1 MTAFE
6 NDVEM
11 YGAQT
16 IAILS
21 IFSPWFE
28 NDVEMYGAQTCTVIP
43 QYMLWF
49 ENDVEMYGAQTFV
62 LIDEV
67 SQQFENDVEM
77 YGAQIY
83 FSNGVF
89 TIGYRDWAPEHEKMG
104 KGVTLTEDEMMKLKE
119 LL

>member
-1 MTAFE
+1 
-6 NDVEM
+6 M

-16 IAILS
+16 
-21 IFSPWFE
+21 PP
-28 NDVEMYGAQTCTVIP
+28 VETPKET
-43 QYMLWF
+43 L
-49 ENDVEMYGAQTFV
+49 
-62 LIDEV
+62 
-67 SQQFENDVEM
+67 FENDVEM

>member
-1 MTAFE
+1 MYGAQTFLSEQGQLEKFE

-16 IAILS
+16 LARQKAWS
-21 IFSPWFE
+21 
-28 NDVEMYGAQTCTVIP
+28 
-43 QYMLWF
+43 
-49 ENDVEMYGAQTFV
+49 FV
-62 LIDEV
+62 
-67 SQQFENDVEM
+67 FENDVEM

>member
-1 MTAFE
+1 MVTDREFE

-16 IAILS
+16 
-21 IFSPWFE
+21 
-28 NDVEMYGAQTCTVIP
+28 
-43 QYMLWF
+43 
-49 ENDVEMYGAQTFV
+49 
-62 LIDEV
+62 
-67 SQQFENDVEM
+67 
-77 YGAQIY
+77 Y

-89 TIGYRDWAPEHEKMG
+89 TIGYRDWALEHEKMG

>member
-1 MTAFE
+1 MHSRFE

-16 IAILS
+16 TKLLS
-21 IFSPWFE
+21 VHVRQFE
-28 NDVEMYGAQTCTVIP
+28 NDVEMYGAQT
-43 QYMLWF
+43 
-49 ENDVEMYGAQTFV
+49 
-62 LIDEV
+62 
-67 SQQFENDVEM
+67 
-77 YGAQIY
+77 Y

>member
-1 MTAFE
+1 MFE
-6 NDVEM
+6 H
-11 YGAQT
+11 
-16 IAILS
+16 S
-21 IFSPWFE
+21 IDTFYVSDGISFSDLRFE

-49 ENDVEMYGAQTFV
+49 ENDVEMYDAQT
-62 LIDEV
+62 
-67 SQQFENDVEM
+67 
-77 YGAQIY
+77 Y

>member
-1 MTAFE
+1 MYGAQTAKPPVSLSRPFE

-16 IAILS
+16 DRHSTEHTSL
-21 IFSPWFE
+21 
-28 NDVEMYGAQTCTVIP
+28 
-43 QYMLWF
+43 
-49 ENDVEMYGAQTFV
+49 
-62 LIDEV
+62 
-67 SQQFENDVEM
+67 FENDVEM

-89 TIGYRDWAPEHEKMG
+89 TIGYRDWAPEHEKIG

>member
-1 MTAFE
+1 MLEFE

-16 IAILS
+16 KYYSASRS
-21 IFSPWFE
+21 IEFE
-28 NDVEMYGAQTCTVIP
+28 NDVEMYGAQTTC
-43 QYMLWF
+43 F
-49 ENDVEMYGAQTFV
+49 R
-62 LIDEV
+62 V
-67 SQQFENDVEM
+67 SLKFQFENDVEI

>member
-1 MTAFE
+1 
-6 NDVEM
+6 M

-16 IAILS
+16 PLQ
-21 IFSPWFE
+21 IFSKST
-28 NDVEMYGAQTCTVIP
+28 A
-43 QYMLWF
+43 
-49 ENDVEMYGAQTFV
+49 
-62 LIDEV
+62 
-67 SQQFENDVEM
+67 FENDVEM

>member
-1 MTAFE
+1 
-6 NDVEM
+6 
-11 YGAQT
+11 
-16 IAILS
+16 
-21 IFSPWFE
+21 
-28 NDVEMYGAQTCTVIP
+28 MYGAQTCT
-43 QYMLWF
+43 
-49 ENDVEMYGAQTFV
+49 
-62 LIDEV
+62 LILTEDTV
-67 SQQFENDVEM
+67 FENDVEM

>member
-1 MTAFE
+1 
-6 NDVEM
+6 M

-16 IAILS
+16 LFYKINKYLK
-21 IFSPWFE
+21 
-28 NDVEMYGAQTCTVIP
+28 
-43 QYMLWF
+43 
-49 ENDVEMYGAQTFV
+49 
-62 LIDEV
+62 
-67 SQQFENDVEM
+67 FENDVEM

>member
-1 MTAFE
+1 
-6 NDVEM
+6 M

-16 IAILS
+16 AKPPVSLS
-21 IFSPWFE
+21 RP
-28 NDVEMYGAQTCTVIP
+28 
-43 QYMLWF
+43 
-49 ENDVEMYGAQTFV
+49 
-62 LIDEV
+62 
-67 SQQFENDVEM
+67 FENDVEM

-89 TIGYRDWAPEHEKMG
+89 TIGYRDWAPEHEKIG

>member
-1 MTAFE
+1 M
-6 NDVEM
+6 
-11 YGAQT
+11 GLK
-16 IAILS
+16 LS
-21 IFSPWFE
+21 FCSRRWFSK
-28 NDVEMYGAQTCTVIP
+28 
-43 QYMLWF
+43 
-49 ENDVEMYGAQTFV
+49 
-62 LIDEV
+62 
-67 SQQFENDVEM
+67 FENDVEM

>member
-1 MTAFE
+1 
-6 NDVEM
+6 M

-16 IAILS
+16 Q
-21 IFSPWFE
+21 SPAAF
-28 NDVEMYGAQTCTVIP
+28 P
-43 QYMLWF
+43 RLRF

>member
-1 MTAFE
+1 MYGAQTDLLRLAVDTAFE

-16 IAILS
+16 PHLL
-21 IFSPWFE
+21 
-28 NDVEMYGAQTCTVIP
+28 
-43 QYMLWF
+43 LWYQRQF

>member
-1 MTAFE
+1 MYGAQTLIQKDIKNLEFE

-16 IAILS
+16 IFHYHMQPIL
-21 IFSPWFE
+21 FE
-28 NDVEMYGAQTCTVIP
+28 NDVEMYGAQTTC
-43 QYMLWF
+43 F
-49 ENDVEMYGAQTFV
+49 R
-62 LIDEV
+62 V
-67 SQQFENDVEM
+67 SLKFQFENDVEM

>member
-1 MTAFE
+1 MYGAQTINIHNIPPRQFE

-16 IAILS
+16 KED
-21 IFSPWFE
+21 IFGLT
-28 NDVEMYGAQTCTVIP
+28 D
-43 QYMLWF
+43 
-49 ENDVEMYGAQTFV
+49 
-62 LIDEV
+62 
-67 SQQFENDVEM
+67 QFENDVEM

>member
-1 MTAFE
+1 MFE

-11 YGAQT
+11 YVAQT
-16 IAILS
+16 KYYAASCAI
-21 IFSPWFE
+21 E
-28 NDVEMYGAQTCTVIP
+28 
-43 QYMLWF
+43 F

-62 LIDEV
+62 LPSAV
-67 SQQFENDVEM
+67 SEKFENDVEM

>member
-1 MTAFE
+1 MDVDVFE

-16 IAILS
+16 
-21 IFSPWFE
+21 
-28 NDVEMYGAQTCTVIP
+28 
-43 QYMLWF
+43 
-49 ENDVEMYGAQTFV
+49 
-62 LIDEV
+62 
-67 SQQFENDVEM
+67 
-77 YGAQIY
+77 Y

-89 TIGYRDWAPEHEKMG
+89 TIGYRDWALEHEKMG

>member
-1 MTAFE
+1 MYGAQTRMSLQHRLPQFE

-16 IAILS
+16 NQLYTLLNS
-21 IFSPWFE
+21 LFE
-28 NDVEMYGAQTCTVIP
+28 NDVEMYGAQTTITAIHKPIV
-43 QYMLWF
+43 
-49 ENDVEMYGAQTFV
+49 
-62 LIDEV
+62 
-67 SQQFENDVEM
+67 FENDVEM

>member
-1 MTAFE
+1 MYGAQTNQLYTLLNSLFE

-11 YGAQT
+11 YGAQ
-16 IAILS
+16 A
-21 IFSPWFE
+21 
-28 NDVEMYGAQTCTVIP
+28 TC
-43 QYMLWF
+43 F
-49 ENDVEMYGAQTFV
+49 R
-62 LIDEV
+62 V
-67 SQQFENDVEM
+67 SLKFQFENDVEM

>member
-1 MTAFE
+1 
-6 NDVEM
+6 M

-16 IAILS
+16 LPLQ
-21 IFSPWFE
+21 SPKLF
-28 NDVEMYGAQTCTVIP
+28 P
-43 QYMLWF
+43 
-49 ENDVEMYGAQTFV
+49 
-62 LIDEV
+62 
-67 SQQFENDVEM
+67 FENDVEM

>member
-1 MTAFE
+1 
-6 NDVEM
+6 M

-16 IAILS
+16 LASAGIVPS
-21 IFSPWFE
+21 E
-28 NDVEMYGAQTCTVIP
+28 
-43 QYMLWF
+43 
-49 ENDVEMYGAQTFV
+49 
-62 LIDEV
+62 
-67 SQQFENDVEM
+67 FENDVEM

>member
-1 MTAFE
+1 MYGAQTSSSDPFPSKSFE

-16 IAILS
+16 YLTHPSLLI
-21 IFSPWFE
+21 
-28 NDVEMYGAQTCTVIP
+28 Q
-43 QYMLWF
+43 F

-77 YGAQIY
+77 YGAQTY

>member
-1 MTAFE
+1 MRFE

-11 YGAQT
+11 YGAQ
-16 IAILS
+16 ILILNKRS
-21 IFSPWFE
+21 RYW
-28 NDVEMYGAQTCTVIP
+28 
-43 QYMLWF
+43 
-49 ENDVEMYGAQTFV
+49 
-62 LIDEV
+62 
-67 SQQFENDVEM
+67 FENDVEM

>member
-1 MTAFE
+1 MFE

-16 IAILS
+16 YQALVDRI
-21 IFSPWFE
+21 
-28 NDVEMYGAQTCTVIP
+28 GR
-43 QYMLWF
+43 
-49 ENDVEMYGAQTFV
+49 
-62 LIDEV
+62 
-67 SQQFENDVEM
+67 FENDVEM

>member
-1 MTAFE
+1 
-6 NDVEM
+6 
-11 YGAQT
+11 
-16 IAILS
+16 
-21 IFSPWFE
+21 
-28 NDVEMYGAQTCTVIP
+28 MYGAQTCTVIP

-67 SQQFENDVEM
+67 SQQFENDEEM

-89 TIGYRDWAPEHEKMG
+89 TIGYRDWVVLEYKQY
-104 KGVTLTEDEMMKLKE
+104 KSK
-119 LL
+119 

>member
-1 MTAFE
+1 
-6 NDVEM
+6 M

-16 IAILS
+16 LPIQKGLKL
-21 IFSPWFE
+21 WFE

-43 QYMLWF
+43 QYMLW
-49 ENDVEMYGAQTFV
+49 
-62 LIDEV
+62 
-67 SQQFENDVEM
+67 FENDVEM

>member
-1 MTAFE
+1 MYGAQTFSVDNDMKMQFE

-16 IAILS
+16 DLLRLAV
-21 IFSPWFE
+21 
-28 NDVEMYGAQTCTVIP
+28 DTA
-43 QYMLWF
+43 F

>member
-1 MTAFE
+1 MYGAQTAKPPVSLSSPFE

-16 IAILS
+16 DRHSTEHTSL
-21 IFSPWFE
+21 
-28 NDVEMYGAQTCTVIP
+28 
-43 QYMLWF
+43 
-49 ENDVEMYGAQTFV
+49 
-62 LIDEV
+62 
-67 SQQFENDVEM
+67 FENDVEM

-89 TIGYRDWAPEHEKMG
+89 TIGYRDWAPEHEKIG

>member
-1 MTAFE
+1 
-6 NDVEM
+6 M

-16 IAILS
+16 IDSALV
-21 IFSPWFE
+21 E
-28 NDVEMYGAQTCTVIP
+28 NKQ
-43 QYMLWF
+43 F

>member
-1 MTAFE
+1 MYGAQTKEDIFGLTDQFE

-21 IFSPWFE
+21 IFSP
-28 NDVEMYGAQTCTVIP
+28 
-43 QYMLWF
+43 WF

>member
-1 MTAFE
+1 
-6 NDVEM
+6 
-11 YGAQT
+11 
-16 IAILS
+16 
-21 IFSPWFE
+21 
-28 NDVEMYGAQTCTVIP
+28 MYGAQTCTVIP

-49 ENDVEMYGAQTFV
+49 ENDVEMYCSQTFV

>member
-1 MTAFE
+1 MYGAQTKYYPASRTVKFE

-16 IAILS
+16 RS
-21 IFSPWFE
+21 DPFPTRKRFE
-28 NDVEMYGAQTCTVIP
+28 NDVEMYGAQTNNRGDLLATK
-43 QYMLWF
+43 
-49 ENDVEMYGAQTFV
+49 
-62 LIDEV
+62 
-67 SQQFENDVEM
+67 FENDVEM